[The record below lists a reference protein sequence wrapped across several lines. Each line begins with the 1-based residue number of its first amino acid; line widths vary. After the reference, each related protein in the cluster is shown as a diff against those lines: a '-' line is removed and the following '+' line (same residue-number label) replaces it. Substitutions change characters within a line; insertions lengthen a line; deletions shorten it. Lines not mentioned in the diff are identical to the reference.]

1 VNKGLWAE
9 GAYPLPYHK
18 AKGASGGMESKK
30 ALDLK
35 QFENKI
41 KSGVTL
47 VDFNAPW
54 CAPCRAMEP
63 VLKQLTEN
71 FAGKAQVFELNVD
84 ENQQLAKHLD
94 IMSIPTMIIYRQGEE
109 VRRFIG
115 IQPVEALS
123 EVIENAL
130 T

>member
-1 VNKGLWAE
+1 
-9 GAYPLPYHK
+9 
-18 AKGASGGMESKK
+18 MESKE

-54 CAPCRAMEP
+54 CAPCRTMEP

-71 FAGKAQVFELNVD
+71 FIGKAQVFELNVD
-84 ENQQLAKHLD
+84 ENQQLAMHLD
-94 IMSIPTMIIYRQGEE
+94 IMSIPTMIIFRQGQE

>member
-1 VNKGLWAE
+1 
-9 GAYPLPYHK
+9 
-18 AKGASGGMESKK
+18 MELKE

-41 KSGVTL
+41 ESGVTL

-63 VLKQLTEN
+63 VVKQLTEN
-71 FAGKAQVFELNVD
+71 FIGKAQVFELNVD
-84 ENQQLAKHLD
+84 ENQQLAMHLD

-109 VRRFIG
+109 LRRFIG
-115 IQPVEALS
+115 IQPVETLS

>member
-1 VNKGLWAE
+1 
-9 GAYPLPYHK
+9 
-18 AKGASGGMESKK
+18 MESKE

-41 KSGVTL
+41 ESGVTL

-71 FAGKAQVFELNVD
+71 FIGKAQVFELNVD
-84 ENQQLAKHLD
+84 ENQQLAMHLD
-94 IMSIPTMIIYRQGEE
+94 IMSIPTIIIFRQGEE
-109 VRRFIG
+109 LRRFIG